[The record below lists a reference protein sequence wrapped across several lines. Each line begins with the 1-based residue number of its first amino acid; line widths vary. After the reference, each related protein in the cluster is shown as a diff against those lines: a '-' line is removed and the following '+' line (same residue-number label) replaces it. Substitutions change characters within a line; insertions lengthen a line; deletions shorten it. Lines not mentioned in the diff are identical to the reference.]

1 MIRSDKFDSGRKAR
15 PSCPANSSGK
25 GKDLRMTRKATTPT
39 PGQGAQDGPPRAG
52 RRTRRKEISNRR
64 PIGELLRERR
74 AHHGWT
80 LSDVSEKT
88 GISTSA
94 LSKIENGLMS
104 PTYHTIIQLCSG
116 LDIEI
121 GDLISRDSSVH
132 PQPAILGRRSISR
145 QQDGQ
150 VIEDENYRY
159 TYLCSDVAH
168 KRIIPI
174 VIKVK
179 ANSIQQIKRL
189 WSHVGEEYV
198 YVLDGEID
206 LLSELYEPVRLKK
219 DDSCYFDSTMEHAYL
234 AAGSASATLLVTSS
248 SATPN
253 LAQTLRDVLRI
264 RMNAGTPLDLAE
276 RVGEEENPPSSRA
289 KRRDN
294 GAKS

>member
-1 MIRSDKFDSGRKAR
+1 
-15 PSCPANSSGK
+15 
-25 GKDLRMTRKATTPT
+25 MTRKAPT
-39 PGQGAQDGPPRAG
+39 SASRQSVEDSPVRPARQR
-52 RRTRRKEISNRR
+52 RRKEDSGRR
-64 PIGELLRERR
+64 SIGDLLRERR

-94 LSKIENGLMS
+94 LSKIENDLMS

-121 GDLISRDSSVH
+121 GDLISSGSSARR
-132 PQPAILGRRSISR
+132 PRAILGRRSISR
-145 QQDGQ
+145 QQEGEA
-150 VIEDENYRY
+150 IGDENYRY
-159 TYLCSDVAH
+159 TFLCPDVAH
-168 KRIIPI
+168 KRIIPM
-174 VIKVK
+174 VVEVK
-179 ANSIQQIKRL
+179 ANSFKQIKQL

-234 AAGSASATLLVTSS
+234 AAGDSPAKLLVTYS

-253 LAQTLRDVLRI
+253 LAQTLRDVLHTRL
-264 RMNAGTPLDLAE
+264 NAGRPLDLDE
-276 RVGEEENPPSSRA
+276 RVDQEH
-289 KRRDN
+289 RRRLPRP
-294 GAKS
+294 GR